1 MRALNP
7 NRLTSS
13 GGLNAAQSHCPFK
26 EGTLQRNCQMPTAS
40 DYFQTPASKYF
51 RAGDFTKELV
61 GTIRSVDRTEFK
73 NDDGSA
79 TAKPVLHFQ
88 DLPQALVLNK
98 TNFTALS
105 LMFGEDT
112 NDRAGE
118 KVALYPSRV
127 DFKGKTMPTIKVR
140 RPRKAATASGG
151 HPFDD
156 DVAF

>member
-1 MRALNP
+1 
-7 NRLTSS
+7 
-13 GGLNAAQSHCPFK
+13 
-26 EGTLQRNCQMPTAS
+26 MPTAS

-79 TAKPVLHFQ
+79 AAKPVLHFQ
-88 DLPQALVLNK
+88 DMSQALVLNK

-112 NDRAGE
+112 DGWVGE

-140 RPRKAATASGG
+140 RPQRAAAATASGG

-156 DVAF
+156 DVQF

>member
-1 MRALNP
+1 M
-7 NRLTSS
+7 
-13 GGLNAAQSHCPFK
+13 
-26 EGTLQRNCQMPTAS
+26 
-40 DYFQTPASKYF
+40 
-51 RAGDFTKELV
+51 
-61 GTIRSVDRTEFK
+61 
-73 NDDGSA
+73 
-79 TAKPVLHFQ
+79 KPVLHFQ

-112 NDRAGE
+112 NDWIGA

-127 DFKGKTMPTIKVR
+127 DFKGRTMPTIKVR
-140 RPRKAATASGG
+140 RPQKAAAATASGG

>member
-1 MRALNP
+1 
-7 NRLTSS
+7 
-13 GGLNAAQSHCPFK
+13 
-26 EGTLQRNCQMPTAS
+26 MPTAA
-40 DYFQTPASKYF
+40 DYFKTESKYF
-51 RAGDFTKELV
+51 RASDFTKEII
-61 GTIRSVDRTEFK
+61 GTIGSVESAEFK

-79 TAKPVLHFQ
+79 AVKPVLHFQ

-105 LMFGEDT
+105 LMFGENTDGW
-112 NDRAGE
+112 AGE

-140 RPRKAATASGG
+140 RPQKAAPVSGG

>member
-1 MRALNP
+1 
-7 NRLTSS
+7 
-13 GGLNAAQSHCPFK
+13 
-26 EGTLQRNCQMPTAS
+26 MPTAS
-40 DYFQTPASKYF
+40 DYFQTPVSKYF

-61 GTIRSVDRTEFK
+61 GTIQSVDRTEFK

-79 TAKPVLHFQ
+79 AAKPVLHFQ

-98 TNFTALS
+98 TNFTALA

-112 NDRAGE
+112 NDWTGE

-140 RPRKAATASGG
+140 RPQKAPLHQLQAGIRSTTILRSEKHWGRALCPA
-151 HPFDD
+151 PF
-156 DVAF
+156 FHSQTPIRQELKRG

>member
-1 MRALNP
+1 
-7 NRLTSS
+7 
-13 GGLNAAQSHCPFK
+13 
-26 EGTLQRNCQMPTAS
+26 MPTAS
-40 DYFQTPASKYF
+40 DYFQSPASKYF

-79 TAKPVLHFQ
+79 AAKPVLHFQ

-112 NDRAGE
+112 DDWAGE

-140 RPRKAATASGG
+140 RPQEAAAATASGG

-156 DVAF
+156 DVQF

>member
-1 MRALNP
+1 
-7 NRLTSS
+7 
-13 GGLNAAQSHCPFK
+13 
-26 EGTLQRNCQMPTAS
+26 MPTAS

-79 TAKPVLHFQ
+79 AAKPVLNFQ
-88 DLPQALVLNK
+88 DLPKALVLNK

-105 LMFGEDT
+105 LMFGEDA
-112 NDRAGE
+112 DGWVGE
-118 KVALYPSRV
+118 KVALYPSCV

-140 RPRKAATASGG
+140 RPQKVAAATASGG
-151 HPFDD
+151 HPFND
-156 DVAF
+156 DVQF

>member
-1 MRALNP
+1 MA
-7 NRLTSS
+7 T
-13 GGLNAAQSHCPFK
+13 AA
-26 EGTLQRNCQMPTAS
+26 
-40 DYFQTPASKYF
+40 DYFKTESKYF
-51 RAGDFTKELV
+51 RASDFTKEII
-61 GTIRSVDRTEFK
+61 GTIGSVESAEFK

-79 TAKPVLHFQ
+79 AVKPVLHFQ

-112 NDRAGE
+112 NGWVGE

-140 RPRKAATASGG
+140 RPQKAAAPAPGG
-151 HPFDD
+151 HPFND
-156 DVAF
+156 DVQF

>member
-1 MRALNP
+1 
-7 NRLTSS
+7 
-13 GGLNAAQSHCPFK
+13 
-26 EGTLQRNCQMPTAS
+26 MPTAS

-73 NDDGSA
+73 NNDGSA

-88 DLPQALVLNK
+88 DMSQALVLNK
-98 TNFTALS
+98 TNFTTLS

-112 NDRAGE
+112 NDWIGA

-127 DFKGKTMPTIKVR
+127 DFKGRTMPTIKVR
-140 RPRKAATASGG
+140 RPQKAAASGG

-156 DVAF
+156 EVAF